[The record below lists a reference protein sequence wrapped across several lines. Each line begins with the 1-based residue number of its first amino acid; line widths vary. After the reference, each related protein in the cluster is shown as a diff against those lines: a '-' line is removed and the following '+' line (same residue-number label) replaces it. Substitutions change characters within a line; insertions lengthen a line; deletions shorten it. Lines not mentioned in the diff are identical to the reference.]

1 MKPLIIA
8 TSCGFTGTPPPS
20 LRLSYWTSWG
30 AMKVITRFSASTARL
45 GSRSPRTVEATS
57 MATAISGPSPSI
69 ELKLRSAA
77 RLNVFVSKKV
87 VAEMETT
94 LSSA

>member
-1 MKPLIIA
+1 L
-8 TSCGFTGTPPPS
+8 GF
-20 LRLSYWTSWG
+20 L
-30 AMKVITRFSASTARL
+30 
-45 GSRSPRTVEATS
+45 SPRTVEATS
-57 MATAISGPSPSI
+57 MAIAISGPRPSM

-77 RLNVFVSKKV
+77 RLSVFVSKND